1 MEIRFIS
8 TLTPEDEDQL
18 APALLAAV
26 TALLD
31 QSALAYTMT
40 IQTSSESVFHHTHP
54 LVGNGGRPQSSAQ
67 RRPAFDEADF
77 ARSENWR
84 SAPVQ
89 SR

>member
-1 MEIRFIS
+1 MEIRFVS

-40 IQTSSESVFHHTHP
+40 IHTSSEAVFHHTHP
-54 LVGNGGRPQSSAQ
+54 LVGNGARPQSFGRS
-67 RRPAFDEADF
+67 RPAHDEADF
-77 ARSENWR
+77 IRPQNWR
-84 SAPVQ
+84 ADPVQ